1 MPAMHCRGHGRES
14 ISSIAAPGETE
25 AGQPTNPSSSATI
38 LERIR
43 SAARS
48 AARLSTSALSRI
60 SVESRWM
67 VRAQARTDRR
77 RQVRKLK
84 ELRAEVSW
92 RIYGPVGL
100 AARLVRKHIA
110 QSLRV
115 LRRAQQR
122 APAQHLLR
130 RGLPTLISR
139 AESTQSAVADLGS
152 LRVAA
157 RMLSF

>member
-1 MPAMHCRGHGRES
+1 
-14 ISSIAAPGETE
+14 
-25 AGQPTNPSSSATI
+25 
-38 LERIR
+38 
-43 SAARS
+43 
-48 AARLSTSALSRI
+48 
-60 SVESRWM
+60 M

-157 RMLSF
+157 RMLSFTRCSHHSITTGGRMLIRSNLRKSGVREGAADKTAIQLVKVQSCQLP